1 MFNHDFCKTV
11 AKSRGFRNYQLAK
24 QVGITENHMSK
35 ILNGHANPS
44 MKLVRKLSTVLSVS
58 CHELDDRFDEN
69 LDDNTVVSSLT
80 FDTNISSEDLAKSVI
95 MSDEEAEEA
104 INRLSSLDSDDIIS
118 NQYILDALNVLKYT
132 CTKYRDDGCHN
143 CPLKRRDGNCG
154 VKVSEPCNYNTVT
167 STHWTAFR
175 V

>member
-11 AKSRGFRNYQLAK
+11 VKSRGFRNYQLAK

-44 MKLVRKLSTVLSVS
+44 VKLVKKLADALSVS
-58 CHELDDRFDEN
+58 CYELDDRFKETSEEQADVSVTFHVDTE
-69 LDDNTVVSSLT
+69 DDVN
-80 FDTNISSEDLAKSVI
+80 SVI

-104 INRLSSLDSDDIIS
+104 IERLSVAVSDDTIS

-132 CTKYRDDGCHN
+132 CNKYRKESCHN

-154 VKVSEPCNYNTVT
+154 VKITEPCEYNTVT